1 MRSDPPARYTWVSRA
16 TATPSARSHRTNRSW
31 SQTSRSWLQ
40 LASTGT
46 RFGPAQMRTLRCKTQ
61 HPTFWTTF
69 PKLRPSKAGQQFR
82 IFSRQVNMPKRSKI
96 TETNTIS
103 EQFMDQVAN
112 HLRNGNSELSPGT
125 LEETMAVNNRLLF
138 SQITWSQMATC
149 APWITRWH
157 STTPTGCNSSNEPP
171 WLIPTTL
178 THTLSLYWAQQ
189 KRWFNTRRAQRRNAG
204 KLLWQYHK
212 EILYE
217 PISLQVLMFAGFN
230 FTESIGPTHE
240 TARIQIIYMMTD
252 LGHQTALLP
261 WWPRFMPGTTSA
273 NSAE

>member
-1 MRSDPPARYTWVSRA
+1 
-16 TATPSARSHRTNRSW
+16 
-31 SQTSRSWLQ
+31 
-40 LASTGT
+40 
-46 RFGPAQMRTLRCKTQ
+46 
-61 HPTFWTTF
+61 
-69 PKLRPSKAGQQFR
+69 
-82 IFSRQVNMPKRSKI
+82 
-96 TETNTIS
+96 
-103 EQFMDQVAN
+103 MDQVAN

-178 THTLSLYWAQQ
+178 THTLSSYWAQQ

-240 TARIQIIYMMTD
+240 TARIQQITYFGPQHEAA
-252 LGHQTALLP
+252 LKQTTAVSA
-261 WWPRFMPGTTSA
+261 TSHGGQRDGLCFGIWYYWVLYRQW
-273 NSAE
+273 